1 MNMAEQE
8 TEPAARMAKRKA
20 DHTRRSQEARA
31 KVRRMSPKAM
41 ARAREHD
48 RLRKSQA
55 RTAMSS
61 SGVEAAK
68 VKHAA
73 GMKQARDKR
82 KSGEVTSGED
92 GARDYD
98 RLRMSQARSEMS
110 ESEAEAAKAANT
122 SQRQQ
127 ARAKRKSD
135 VFADEHVARE
145 TAMRRRSEPA
155 EYEHFRF
162 DDHMDVE
169 ADEGEEAIDFGAAY
183 ASPRSDA
190 AIAALPNQREDG
202 ISSNDESQSSNGE
215 EGAAGSF
222 HCVSFLFASFVIGCS
237 CQSINLF
244 PFPLHCQL
252 PIARNS
258 D

>member
-1 MNMAEQE
+1 M
-8 TEPAARMAKRKA
+8 TERGGEDYAAHMKRKRAA
-20 DHTRRSQEARA
+20 DAERKLA
-31 KVRRMSPKAM
+31 KAPRMSPGAM
-41 ARAREHD
+41 ARARDHD
-48 RLRKSQA
+48 RLRKSQE

-82 KSGEVTSGED
+82 KSGEITSGED

-110 ESEAEAAKAANT
+110 ESEAEAAKVKHAA
-122 SQRQQ
+122 RMKQ

-135 VFADEHVARE
+135 AFADEHVARE
-145 TAMRRRSEPA
+145 TAKRCRTEPA